1 MLKDFKPIVVV
12 AGEPNSIFLEL
23 YFKVLKEKKIKNPLI
38 LIVSEKILFKQ
49 SHFLKQKIKVK
60 KINVDKIDFKRMN
73 NKQINFINVEY
84 NQANAFKKI
93 STKSKQYIEKCF
105 EIGLKILK
113 NHKCAGMVNG
123 PISKKHFLNFK
134 YKGITEYLAKKNNI
148 NTEKVAMLIFNNNLS
163 VCPITTHLP
172 VSKISQ
178 NIKREKI
185 ISNAK
190 LIDKFFRIYLKRIP
204 KIAVTGLNPHCETNN
219 KINEEKQI
227 INPSIRYLQKN
238 KIKIFGPFAADTIFM
253 KNNIKNFDVVIGMYH
268 DQVLAPIKAIYDFK
282 AINITLGLPFIRISP
297 DHGPNEKMLGKNK
310 SNYESLYHSIKF
322 FENNVFKS

>member
-134 YKGITEYLAKKNNI
+134 YKGITEYLAKK
-148 NTEKVAMLIFNNNLS
+148 
-163 VCPITTHLP
+163 
-172 VSKISQ
+172 
-178 NIKREKI
+178 
-185 ISNAK
+185 
-190 LIDKFFRIYLKRIP
+190 
-204 KIAVTGLNPHCETNN
+204 
-219 KINEEKQI
+219 KQ
-227 INPSIRYLQKN
+227 YK
-238 KIKIFGPFAADTIFM
+238 
-253 KNNIKNFDVVIGMYH
+253 Y
-268 DQVLAPIKAIYDFK
+268 
-282 AINITLGLPFIRISP
+282 
-297 DHGPNEKMLGKNK
+297 
-310 SNYESLYHSIKF
+310 
-322 FENNVFKS
+322 

>member
-1 MLKDFKPIVVV
+1 MLRDFKPIIVV

-23 YFKVLKEKKIKNPLI
+23 YFKVFKKKIKNPLI

-49 SHFLKQKIKVK
+49 SLFLKQKIKVQ
-60 KINVDKIDFKRMN
+60 KIDLHKIDFKKIN
-73 NKQINFINVEY
+73 NKQINFIDVEY
-84 NQANAFKKI
+84 NQANTFQKI

-113 NHKCAGMVNG
+113 NHKCAGLVNG

-148 NTEKVAMLIFNNNLS
+148 NMEEVAMLIFNNNLS
-163 VCPITTHLP
+163 VSPITTHLP
-172 VSKISQ
+172 ISKVSQ
-178 NIKREKI
+178 NIKKRKI

-190 LIDKFFRIYLKRIP
+190 LIDKFFRTYLKITP

-219 KINEEKQI
+219 VINEEKHI

-253 KNNIKNFDVVIGMYH
+253 KNNINNFDVVIGMYH
-268 DQVLAPIKAIYDFK
+268 DQVLAPIKAIYNFK
-282 AINITLGLPFIRISP
+282 AINITLGLPFIRVSP
-297 DHGPNEKMLGKNK
+297 DHGPNEKMMGKNK

>member
-297 DHGPNEKMLGKNK
+297 DHGPNEKMMGKNK